1 MRLKRILLPA
11 LCLLAVVLVAL
22 PAVHAQSF
30 GLDAAAPS
38 SLKGNKDLLATIG
51 RLIQTVLSYLG
62 VLFLILMLYS
72 GFLYMTARGDDKKID
87 TAKKIIS
94 GAVTGLI
101 IIAASYALTAF
112 VINAVAG
119 SASGSGSASDPNGP
133 TPITVDTN
141 ECTTRTC
148 TTASDCSVPGN
159 LCYTGTCECL
169 GEGDPSIG
177 SAAQP
182 CSFGLCGEAP

>member
-11 LCLLAVVLVAL
+11 LCLVAVVLVAL
-22 PAVHAQSF
+22 PIVHAQSF

-38 SLKGNKDLLATIG
+38 SLKGNKDLLATVG

-72 GFLYMTARGDDKKID
+72 GFLYMTARGDEKKI
-87 TAKKIIS
+87 TSAKGIII

-119 SASGSGSASDPNGP
+119 STSNAASDPNAP
-133 TPITVDTN
+133 TSIPVDTN
-141 ECTTRTC
+141 ECTNRTC
-148 TTASDCSVPGN
+148 TTASDCNVPGN
-159 LCYTGTCECL
+159 YCYTGTCECI

>member
-11 LCLLAVVLVAL
+11 LCLVAVMLVAL
-22 PAVHAQSF
+22 PDVYAQF

-119 SASGSGSASDPNGP
+119 TASSGSASDPNGP

-159 LCYTGTCECL
+159 YCYTGTCECL

-177 SAAQP
+177 SEAQP
-182 CSFGLCGEAP
+182 CSFGLCAEAS